1 MMRID
6 MKTTGLYIHVPFCV
20 KKCSYC
26 SFYSIERD
34 EILLT
39 RFRSALLAEMERKT
53 AGVSIGTVYAG
64 GGTPTILPPGF
75 WSAFLSTLHEI
86 ADTSDVPEMTIET
99 NPGAVLPDA
108 LVEFRQTGFNRLSI
122 GIQSFNSLELKTLSR
137 IHSPDQAI
145 ITFNQ
150 AREVGFQNIGIDLIY
165 GIPGQTSDNW
175 RSNLKKAIELSPEH
189 ISCYELSIEDG
200 TPIADLI
207 NNGELS
213 KPSEEHC
220 REMYF
225 LADEYLKKAGYLH
238 YEVSNY
244 ARGDENISRH
254 NSSYWNRTPYIG
266 LGPSAHSF
274 DGKRT
279 RSWNVCEIDEY
290 LSLIENDRS
299 PVEETEELDSQEI
312 ALEMLMLGLR
322 WRAGADIE
330 EIEVITDCRINEQY
344 LDWMIRSGRVQISGS
359 RILPTTEGML
369 FADGDAVNL
378 IQDLL

>member
-1 MMRID
+1 
-6 MKTTGLYIHVPFCV
+6 
-20 KKCSYC
+20 
-26 SFYSIERD
+26 
-34 EILLT
+34 
-39 RFRSALLAEMERKT
+39 MERQT
-53 AGVSIGTVYAG
+53 ANVNIGTVYAG
-64 GGTPTILPPGF
+64 GGTPTVLPPGF
-75 WSAFLSTLHEI
+75 WSAFLSTLNEI
-86 ADTSDVPEMTIET
+86 ADTSDVLEMTIET
-99 NPGAVLPDA
+99 NPGALLPDVLA
-108 LVEFRQTGFNRLSI
+108 EFRRTGFNRLSI
-122 GIQSFNSLELKTLSR
+122 GIQSFNSLELKTLGR

-145 ITFNQ
+145 ITFNE
-150 AREVGFQNIGIDLIY
+150 ARDAGFQNIGIDLIY
-165 GIPGQTSDNW
+165 GIPNQTTDNW
-175 RSNLKKAIELSPEH
+175 KNNLKKAIELSPEH
-189 ISCYELSIEDG
+189 ISCYELSIENG

-207 NNGELS
+207 NSGELS

-225 LADEYLKKAGYLH
+225 LADEYLKEAGYMH

-244 ARGDENISRH
+244 ARGNENSSRH

-279 RSWNVCEIDEY
+279 RSWNVCDIDGY

-299 PVEETEELDSQEI
+299 PVEETEELDSREI

-322 WRAGADIE
+322 WKAGVDIE
-330 EIEVITDCRINEQY
+330 EIEGTTGFRINEQY
-344 LDWMIRSGRVQISGS
+344 LDRMVRSGSVKVSGS

-378 IQDLL
+378 IEDF